1 MMAADSLHVVVHLI
15 VPSCM
20 SFRLL
25 LPCRRV
31 CSASASAPHFAL
43 PSHVQASCLE
53 RARPAAFIASVRA
66 FAGGAGCSRS
76 SAAGTPVPGATAEGK
91 GGRQD
96 KRTRHRAAS
105 KACLHVG
112 VARHGAASPPCRV
125 RREGRANAGMPACF
139 ARQDT
144 P

>member
-1 MMAADSLHVVVHLI
+1 MMAADSLHVAVPLI
-15 VPSCM
+15 VPSGM

-25 LPCRRV
+25 LPCRRA
-31 CSASASAPHFAL
+31 CSAGVSTPHVAL
-43 PSHVQASCLE
+43 PPAQPSHVQVSCLE
-53 RARPAAFIASVRA
+53 CARPAAV
-66 FAGGAGCSRS
+66 
-76 SAAGTPVPGATAEGK
+76 AAGPPTPGATARGK

-105 KACLHVG
+105 KACLHMG

-125 RREGRANAGMPACF
+125 GREARANAGMSACF